1 MKIHPVFLATLACAA
16 LAPLANPAL
25 SLERGKR
32 HSGRRTSA
40 KGGESSAGG
49 KSALAVV
56 EAFEKAYQRKDKN
69 TMILKLMTPTKDV
82 GTLNKRYQWFR
93 GYGVDEKP
101 SAVRPPILFTTAP
114 GSYVPTTYK
123 VVSSSA
129 VSATEY
135 SVTVFEK
142 GGCREEG
149 VNYAVE
155 RTRRFKLLKVGGKWL
170 VSDYVNPTNTEEY
183 GFFVDD
189 ISDKMV
195 KKK

>member
-1 MKIHPVFLATLACAA
+1 MKHRPILLSVIACVGIVAVTTSTFA
-16 LAPLANPAL
+16 LQK
-25 SLERGKR
+25 SRHRGHK
-32 HSGRRTSA
+32 SSA
-40 KGGESSAGG
+40 KGGSSSAGAG
-49 KSALAVV
+49 SALAVV
-56 EAFEKAYQRKDKN
+56 DAFEKAYQRKDKN

-82 GTLNKRYQWFR
+82 GILNKRYQWYR

-123 VVSSSA
+123 VVSSGANS
-129 VSATEY
+129 SQEY
-135 SVTVFEK
+135 SVTVKEK

-149 VNYAVE
+149 VNYSVE
-155 RTRRFKLLKVGGKWL
+155 RVRRFKIVKMNGKWL

-195 KKK
+195 KK

>member
-1 MKIHPVFLATLACAA
+1 MQHRPILLSVIACVGIVAVTTSTFA
-16 LAPLANPAL
+16 LQK
-25 SLERGKR
+25 SKHRGHK
-32 HSGRRTSA
+32 SSA
-40 KGGESSAGG
+40 KGGSSSAGAG
-49 KSALAVV
+49 SALAVV
-56 EAFEKAYQRKDKN
+56 DAFEKAYQRKDKN
-69 TMILKLMTPTKDV
+69 TMILKLMTPTKEV
-82 GTLNKRYQWFR
+82 GLLNKRYQWLR

-123 VVSSSA
+123 VVSSGANS
-129 VSATEY
+129 SQEY
-135 SVTVFEK
+135 SVTVKEK

-149 VNYAVE
+149 VNYSVE
-155 RTRRFKLLKVGGKWL
+155 RVRRFKIVKMNGKWL

-195 KKK
+195 KK

>member
-1 MKIHPVFLATLACAA
+1 LGIVAV
-16 LAPLANPAL
+16 ANPMLAL
-25 SLERGKR
+25 QKSRHRGHK
-32 HSGRRTSA
+32 SSA
-40 KGGESSAGG
+40 KGNSSSAGAG
-49 KSALAVV
+49 SALAVV
-56 EAFEKAYQRKDKN
+56 DAFEKAYQRKDKN

-82 GTLNKRYQWFR
+82 GILNKRYQWYR

-123 VVSSSA
+123 VVTSGANSSQ
-129 VSATEY
+129 EY
-135 SVTVFEK
+135 SVTVKEK

-149 VNYAVE
+149 VNYSVE
-155 RTRRFKLLKVGGKWL
+155 RVRRFKLLKVNGKWL

-195 KKK
+195 KK